1 MAAQYDAFKQT
12 GCALGLMWTWARNF
26 ETRIYLK
33 IQYIKNISI
42 ESEMSKKKKIED
54 VCVSMDDLHE
64 I

>member
-1 MAAQYDAFKQT
+1 
-12 GCALGLMWTWARNF
+12 MWTWARNF

-33 IQYIKNISI
+33 IQYIENISI
-42 ESEMSKKKKIED
+42 ESEMSKKKNIED